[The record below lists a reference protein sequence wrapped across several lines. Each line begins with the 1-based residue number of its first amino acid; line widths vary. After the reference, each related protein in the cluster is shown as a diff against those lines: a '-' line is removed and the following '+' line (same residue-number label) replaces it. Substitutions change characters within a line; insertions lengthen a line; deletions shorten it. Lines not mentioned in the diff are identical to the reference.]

1 MPWQS
6 DPRLSGCYFYHTMEL
21 PGFGLV
27 RGEWHIRD
35 FPQYIGCVNLA
46 GKRVLDVGTAS
57 GFLSFAAERAGA
69 AEVVSFDLDS
79 AARMCRLPYAGNP
92 YWADRAQ
99 WLAANQGMIDGVKAG
114 YRLAHRLLN
123 SKAKPRYG
131 DVFELRNLEGAPF
144 DVTIAGA
151 FLEHLSDPVSA
162 LANLAMATKERLV
175 VAFTQILDSDEPV
188 LRASTDLATP
198 ASDFTWWIV
207 TSGLYRRV
215 LENMGF
221 AIEAIGP
228 ATAFWETEQR
238 MVEVQTLVA
247 RRRSS

>member
-27 RGEWHIRD
+27 RGEWHILD
-35 FPQYIGCVNLA
+35 FPQYIGGVNLA

-92 YWADRAQ
+92 YWADRAR
-99 WLAANQGMIDGVKAG
+99 WLADNQTWADGVKAG

-123 SKAKPRYG
+123 SKAQTRYG
-131 DVFELRNLEGAPF
+131 DIFELRNLEGAPF
-144 DVTIAGA
+144 DVTVAGA
-151 FLEHLSDPVSA
+151 FLEHLNDPVSA
-162 LANLAMATKERLV
+162 LANLALATKERLV
-175 VAFTQILDSDEPV
+175 VAFTEILDTGEPL
-188 LRASTDLATP
+188 LRAATDLATP
-198 ASDFTWWIV
+198 ASDFTWWIAS
-207 TSGLYRRV
+207 SGLYRRV

-221 AIEAIGP
+221 AIEAVRP
-228 ATAFWETEQR
+228 ATAYWETER
-238 MVEVQTLVA
+238 RTVERSTLIA
-247 RRRSS
+247 RRRAS